1 MLMSKQMIRSVN
13 ARLPIPLWDE
23 LKKIAEKNKRS
34 VTAQIEVILENYL
47 EQCIADEKNEQ
58 H

>member
-1 MLMSKQMIRSVN
+1 MIRSVN

-47 EQCIADEKNEQ
+47 EQYIAENESQ
-58 H
+58 